1 MASPVLPK
9 EAQNFIRLVKI
20 CLDVLKLP
28 LVDILASEIQ
38 PADLYNKIQVS
49 GLLLNGKNKLA
60 LMQQRICYLP
70 PPAIPDYN
78 TFDVTLLYTLIR
90 NLCPSLEPTKGWG
103 KDPVDA
109 DIQIGDDIERLRLWR
124 NNNLHHSS
132 SETSDSDF
140 ETIWKKLKTVLQ
152 RIQNHMTSK
161 GYNVNYEEKMTNIK
175 QLDLGDEPLYKYKT
189 IAIVEYM
196 FGRFMQAYDRGM
208 LLKLNSLNVKLRNI
222 KTPDVTYLKRF

>member
-9 EAQNFIRLVKI
+9 EGQNFIRFIKI

-60 LMQQRICYLP
+60 SMQLTICYLP
-70 PPAIPDYN
+70 PPAIPDYSN
-78 TFDVTLLYTLIR
+78 FDVTLLYTLIR

-109 DIQIGDDIERLRLWR
+109 DIQIGDDIERLRIFR
-124 NNNLHHSS
+124 NNNVHNSS
-132 SETSDSDF
+132 SEISDIDF
-140 ETIWKKLKTVLQ
+140 EIIWKKLKTVLQ
-152 RIQNHMTSK
+152 RIKNHMTSK

-175 QLDLGDEPLYKYKT
+175 QLDLGDEPLHKYKIEHILEYT
-189 IAIVEYM
+189 LDSLKQAI
-196 FGRFMQAYDRGM
+196 DKGM
-208 LLKLNSLNVKLRNI
+208 
-222 KTPDVTYLKRF
+222 

>member
-1 MASPVLPK
+1 MASSVLPK
-9 EAQNFIRLVKI
+9 GAQNFIRFVKI

-60 LMQQRICYLP
+60 SMQLKICYLP
-70 PPAIPDYN
+70 PPAIPDYSN
-78 TFDVTLLYTLIR
+78 FDVTLLYTLIR

-109 DIQIGDDIERLRLWR
+109 DIQIGDDIERLRIFR
-124 NNNLHHSS
+124 NNNVHNSS
-132 SETSDSDF
+132 SEISDIDF
-140 ETIWKKLKTVLQ
+140 EIIWKKLKTVLK
-152 RIQNHMTSK
+152 RIKKHMKSK

-175 QLDLGDEPLYKYKT
+175 QLDLGDELLHKYKIEHILEYT
-189 IAIVEYM
+189 LDSLKQAI
-196 FGRFMQAYDRGM
+196 DKGM
-208 LLKLNSLNVKLRNI
+208 
-222 KTPDVTYLKRF
+222 